1 MDEYIISGIQQI
13 GTGIPDLSG
22 AFRWYR
28 KNLGFDIRVFE
39 DDGEA
44 DLMLPYTGGKPRA
57 RHAIL
62 ALNLQGGGGLEIWQS
77 KSRPTVP
84 PDFQVQL
91 GDLGIFWTRIKSR
104 NVQTAFAFLKEQG
117 AQLLGGVAADP
128 AGTAHC
134 FLRDPFGLIFQLT
147 EGDGWFAGG
156 RHPTGGVAGCAI
168 GTRDME
174 KSRVFYARIL
184 GYDQLLYD
192 ETGAFED
199 LAHLPGGSGTFRR
212 VLLAH
217 SRPRR
222 GAFAPVLGPSRIEL
236 FQALDRKPRK
246 IFADR
251 YWGDLG
257 FIHVCFDVNGMDNLK
272 ACCDRFGC
280 PFTVDSGSGF
290 GMGDSAGRFAYT
302 EDPDGTL
309 IEFVEA
315 HKLEIVKKWGWY
327 LDLTRRRPG
336 KALPRWMLRTLAF
349 NRVKD

>member
-1 MDEYIISGIQQI
+1 MDDHIISGIQQI

-28 KNLGFDIRVFE
+28 KKLGFDIRVFE

-44 DLMLPYTGGKPRA
+44 ALMLPYTGGKPRA

-77 KSRPTVP
+77 NSRPTVP

-91 GDLGIFWTRIKSR
+91 GDLGIFWTRIKTR
-104 NVQTAFAFLKEQG
+104 DVRAAFTFLEAQG
-117 AQLLGGVAADP
+117 AELLGGVEADP
-128 AGTAHC
+128 TGTAHC
-134 FLRDPFGLIFQLT
+134 FLRDPFGLIFQLI
-147 EGDGWFAGG
+147 EGDGWFTRG
-156 RHPTGGVAGCAI
+156 RHPVGGVAGCAI
-168 GTRDME
+168 GTGDME
-174 KSRVFYARIL
+174 RSRKFYDRIL
-184 GYDQLLYD
+184 GYDRLLYD
-192 ETGAFED
+192 ESGVFAD
-199 LAHLPGGSGTFRR
+199 LAHLPGGGGKFRR
-212 VLLAH
+212 VALAH

-222 GAFAPVLGPSRIEL
+222 GAFAPVLGPSTIEL
-236 FQALDRKPRK
+236 FQALDRKPGK
-246 IFADR
+246 IFAGR

-257 FIHVCFDVNGMDNLK
+257 FIHVCFDVKGMDALK
-272 ACCDRFGC
+272 DHCDRSGY

-309 IEFVEA
+309 VEFVEA
-315 HKLEIVKKWGWY
+315 HKLAVVKKWGWY
-327 LDLTRRRPG
+327 LDLSRRPPH
-336 KALPRWMLRTLAF
+336 KPLPRWMLRTLAF